1 MRQFKLRNSTGAE
14 WNLMSKQSYF
24 NAPSGLGFSKT
35 YTTMQS
41 GTAWL
46 ITDEAPS
53 QSTISGEMVFFS
65 YAKYQ
70 EFVSFI
76 SKTPL
81 YLMYAPQSTWYTI
94 KCNVQTLSKGEFKNA
109 YLSASIVFICFGMWY
124 EAVTAA
130 QAELTGEMKRYSY
143 SYPYTYAETATGTVA
158 IKNGSLN
165 SPCRLHIMG
174 ACTNPTW
181 ALSKSGE
188 RVLTGKV
195 TVTIPAG
202 HKLVVDAD
210 PDTMEI
216 AEYTTDGEFV
226 RDLYQ
231 YSDFSTARF
240 VYAPLGDSTLTFSH
254 DGTGDIKAWVEVER
268 LAYSV

>member
-14 WNLMSKQSYF
+14 WDLMSKQSYF
-24 NAPSGLGFSKT
+24 NSPSGLGFGKT
-35 YTTMQS
+35 FTTVQS
-41 GTAWL
+41 GTSW
-46 ITDEAPS
+46 IVTDEVPS
-53 QSTISGEMVFFS
+53 QSTISGEMVFFDYS
-65 YAKYQ
+65 KYQ
-70 EFVSFI
+70 EFVAFA

-81 YLMYAPQSTWYTI
+81 YLMYAPKSTWYTI
-94 KCNVQTLSKGEFKNA
+94 KCNIQTLSKGEFKSG
-109 YLSASIVFICFGMWY
+109 YLSASIAFLCFGLWY
-124 EAVTAA
+124 EAITAE
-130 QAELTGEMKRYSY
+130 QAAATGGMKEYSY
-143 SYPYTYAETATGTVA
+143 AYPFTYAETAVGIVS
-158 IKNGSLN
+158 IKNGNLE
-165 SPCRLHIMG
+165 SPCKLHILG

-181 ALSKSGE
+181 AMSANGE

-195 TVTIPAG
+195 TATISEG

-216 AEYTTDGEFV
+216 AEYTTDGTFV

-231 YSDFSTARF
+231 YSDFSTERF
-240 VYAPLGDSTLTFSH
+240 VYAPQGNSTITFTH